1 MTEAFGRVLVTG
13 GAGYI
18 GSHVVHALLERSARV
33 VVLDD
38 LSTGAREAVAE
49 GAILEVGNAGD
60 RAFAVAVLRR
70 HRCQA
75 VLHFAGFIVNSESV
89 RDPLAYYANNAGAT
103 RTLLEACVEAG
114 VGTFVYSSS
123 AAVYGAPDR
132 VPVDE
137 DAPLA
142 PLAPYGRSKLA
153 AEWMVRDTARAHGL
167 NVAVLRYF
175 NVAGADPAGR
185 AGQVS
190 RNATHLIK
198 IACQAALGLRGGVE
212 IFGDGYDTPDGTCVR
227 DYIHVSDLADAHLA
241 ALEHLGAGGES
252 LTLNCGYGHGASV
265 REVLAAVERASGR
278 KLDVRVGPCRPGD
291 APMLIADTR
300 RIRKALKWRPRL
312 DDLDA
317 IVTSAL
323 GWERRLVEA
332 AARS

>member
-1 MTEAFGRVLVTG
+1 M
-13 GAGYI
+13 
-18 GSHVVHALLERSARV
+18 
-33 VVLDD
+33 
-38 LSTGAREAVAE
+38 
-49 GAILEVGNAGD
+49 
-60 RAFAVAVLRR
+60 
-70 HRCQA
+70 
-75 VLHFAGFIVNSESV
+75 
-89 RDPLAYYANNAGAT
+89 
-103 RTLLEACVEAG
+103 LEACVEAG